1 MRARQPSY
9 SYSMSFIDILSQLSG
24 DRLRSSK
31 ARGIK
36 FGLPCGKFDF
46 YDAQMRD
53 MLELLTDRN
62 FAEKCVRTFGKV
74 TEKLPQLRAKMH
86 APTRQVV
93 KGQKKAHDA
102 LLHLE
107 DLVAARLIG
116 RHCARRFKQLCSAD
130 EGPVSL
136 ELLLS
141 DEVQRLVSALQ
152 MPCKGLGSI

>member
-9 SYSMSFIDILSQLSG
+9 SYSMSFIDVLSQLSG

-107 DLVAARLIG
+107 DLVA
-116 RHCARRFKQLCSAD
+116 
-130 EGPVSL
+130 
-136 ELLLS
+136 
-141 DEVQRLVSALQ
+141 
-152 MPCKGLGSI
+152 LGSLTAPAASFLRAAVALSPFVAENDQRWTVHEWDQPAFCKELYRFRK